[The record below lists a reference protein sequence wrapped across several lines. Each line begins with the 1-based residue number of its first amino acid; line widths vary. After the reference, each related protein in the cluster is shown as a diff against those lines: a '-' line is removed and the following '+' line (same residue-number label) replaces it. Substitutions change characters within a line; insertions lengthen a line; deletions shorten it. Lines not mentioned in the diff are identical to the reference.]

1 MKEERRAAQRIRVH
15 LVTKWVAGADMHEG
29 IIRDISR
36 TSCFILSPE
45 PVSRGLHVFVEVGLP
60 KLLHMRLKGIV
71 MRPVES
77 VGFGVRFR
85 DLTATERLMLD
96 QLLHRLEKSQPV

>member
-1 MKEERRAAQRIRVH
+1 MNEERRAAPRIRAH
-15 LVTKWVAGADMHEG
+15 LATKWVAGSDMHEG

-36 TSCFILSPE
+36 TSCFVLSQE

-71 MRPVES
+71 MRPVEG

-85 DLTATERLMLD
+85 DLTATEKLMLD
-96 QLLHRLEKSQPV
+96 QLLHRLENS